1 MYAET
6 IFLNCTEIMHEKFV
20 KSEQCEIKKRKKN
33 VHERSFIINTI
44 KTIHKA

>member
-20 KSEQCEIKKRKKN
+20 KSEQCEIKKRKKMFTKG
-33 VHERSFIINTI
+33 VLSLTR
-44 KTIHKA
+44 